1 MYTADVLIIYQIL
14 FKNII
19 NYPTSRQNWGKG
31 RFLIYLG
38 QEMRLETIFF
48 FLTIFVS
55 VDIQYSEM
63 NKSQVLTFTNNNKK
77 NLEINKYCLVRF
89 KNVLILSFPKIVFFR
104 TFRAIHLI

>member
-38 QEMRLETIFF
+38 QKMRLETIFF
-48 FLTIFVS
+48 FFTIFVS
-55 VDIQYSEM
+55 VDIKYSEM
-63 NKSQVLTFTNNNKK
+63 NKSQVLTFTKKRLRNK
-77 NLEINKYCLVRF
+77 
-89 KNVLILSFPKIVFFR
+89 
-104 TFRAIHLI
+104 